1 MKSKLQSSRHC
12 DNCMERKLN
21 QIIVKLIFEQKTP
34 CEIYIWG
41 GNGSKNSILSGSIP
55 FSIAS
60 TYTHLKVKSGL
71 SSLLKEGCSMEN
83 RENLIEKKCFE
94 LLERAI
100 ADEATDI
107 HLVPMQDRYDISFKK
122 NSKLE
127 RSGTFPP
134 QLAARMISFYKFLS
148 SLDISDRRK
157 PQSGSFHK
165 KMHDE
170 NFSFRVSTIPS
181 IQMKESVVIRIQRH
195 DQIVPLDMLCI
206 EPVWE
211 MKLRHAAEEGQGLV
225 LLTGPTGSGKT
236 TTIYSLTAHCV
247 NQLERHVISLEDP
260 VENNHSHLLQIQVNE
275 RSGMTYAAGLKA
287 ILRHSP
293 DVIMIG
299 EIRDSETAK
308 TAVAAA
314 LTGHLVLSTVHSKD
328 PEGCFYRM
336 MDFGITPEELRQ
348 TVVCISAQRLI
359 RKKDG
364 EVGAVFEIVQGELL
378 ESIADGIISGEQ
390 VTVPKDMTIDAIM
403 KKYSD
408 EEIMPYG

>member
-1 MKSKLQSSRHC
+1 
-12 DNCMERKLN
+12 
-21 QIIVKLIFEQKTP
+21 
-34 CEIYIWG
+34 
-41 GNGSKNSILSGSIP
+41 
-55 FSIAS
+55 
-60 TYTHLKVKSGL
+60 
-71 SSLLKEGCSMEN
+71 MEN
-83 RENLIEKKCFE
+83 RDNLIEKKCFE

-100 ADEATDI
+100 ANEATDI
-107 HLVPMQDRYDISFKK
+107 HLVPLQDRYDICFKK

-148 SLDISDRRK
+148 SLDISDKRK

-165 KMHDE
+165 KMHNE

-195 DQIVPLDMLCI
+195 DQIVPLDKLCI
-206 EPVWE
+206 ESVWE
-211 MKLRHAAEEGQGLV
+211 KKLRRAAEERQGLV

-260 VENNHSHLLQIQVNE
+260 VENNHSHLLQVQVNE

-364 EVGAVFEIVQGELL
+364 DIGAVFEIIQGELL
-378 ESIADGIISGEQ
+378 ESIAEGIISGEQ
-390 VTVPKDMTIDAIM
+390 VTVPKEMTIDSILR
-403 KKYSD
+403 KYSM
-408 EEIMPYG
+408 EKMISRG

>member
-1 MKSKLQSSRHC
+1 
-12 DNCMERKLN
+12 
-21 QIIVKLIFEQKTP
+21 
-34 CEIYIWG
+34 
-41 GNGSKNSILSGSIP
+41 
-55 FSIAS
+55 
-60 TYTHLKVKSGL
+60 
-71 SSLLKEGCSMEN
+71 MEN
-83 RENLIEKKCFE
+83 RDNLIEKKCFD

-100 ADEATDI
+100 ANEATDI
-107 HLVPMQDRYDISFKK
+107 HLVPMQDRYDICFKK

-127 RSGTFPP
+127 RSGIFPP

-148 SLDISDRRK
+148 SLDISDKRK

-165 KMHDE
+165 KIHSE

-181 IQMKESVVIRIQRH
+181 VQLKESVVIRIQRH
-195 DQIVPLDMLCI
+195 DQIVPLDKLCI
-206 EPVWE
+206 NPSWE
-211 MKLRHAAEEGQGLV
+211 QKLRRAAEERQGLV

-314 LTGHLVLSTVHSKD
+314 LTGHLVLTTVHSKD

-359 RKKDG
+359 QKKDG
-364 EVGAVFEIVQGELL
+364 GVGAVFEIVQGDLL
-378 ESIADGIISGEQ
+378 DAIAAGIVSGQ
-390 VTVPKDMTIDAIM
+390 RVQVPKEMTIDAIM
-403 KKYSD
+403 KKHSM
-408 EEIMPYG
+408 EKRISHG